1 MDKLLTGAQIC
12 CQCRKDDESRGMAVT
27 QVSRSKDFGGKSPRS
42 GYAGTGA
49 CFLLNSQG
57 LLVFR
62 VAAPASSAHEAVL
75 SGMLRE
81 GDILIKVDGEEM
93 QGRHIS
99 EIATKL
105 LGQPMTTVQL
115 TFQRGHEMVTIN
127 LQRRLSAPT
136 SSNGGVSAPSSSLG
150 GLSAPST
157 NGVNMQRP
165 SSNPSFETPPF
176 REEYGRRY

>member
-1 MDKLLTGAQIC
+1 
-12 CQCRKDDESRGMAVT
+12 MAVT
-27 QVSRSKDFGGKSPRS
+27 HVSKPKDFASISSGS

-62 VAAPASSAHEAVL
+62 VAAPASSAHEAVS

-81 GDILIKVDGEEM
+81 GDILLKVDGEEM

-99 EIATKL
+99 EIAKRL

-115 TFQRGHEMVTIN
+115 TFQRGHEVVTLN
-127 LQRRLSAPT
+127 LQRRLST
-136 SSNGGVSAPSSSLG
+136 GSAPLAGTEVDRGSVNGRMPSNTQR
-150 GLSAPST
+150 LSPQ
-157 NGVNMQRP
+157 NGVDVG
-165 SSNPSFETPPF
+165 FDTPPF
-176 REEYGRRY
+176 RVDYGRKAY

>member
-12 CQCRKDDESRGMAVT
+12 CQCRKEDEGRTIAVT
-27 QVSRSKDFGGKSPRS
+27 NVSRPKDFQSKSPHA

-62 VAAPASSAHEAVL
+62 VAAPASSANDAVA
-75 SGMLRE
+75 SGLLRE
-81 GDILIKVDGEEM
+81 GDVLIKVDGESM

-115 TFQRGHEMVTIN
+115 TFQRGHEVTTIN
-127 LQRRLSAPT
+127 LQRRLTA
-136 SSNGGVSAPSSSLG
+136 APSMV
-150 GLSAPST
+150 ST
-157 NGVNMQRP
+157 DSER
-165 SSNPSFETPPF
+165 TP
-176 REEYGRRY
+176 YSGRMSTSTQSMR